1 MQQRRSEVAE
11 EAGRRQRRTIFAL
24 LVVTVGAIGSMFLV
38 QSSWMD
44 VDQIVITGAIQS
56 DVFEI
61 RDAAGIE
68 AGDPLLELDLGQ
80 AGESVSNLAW
90 IDTAWVERKLDG
102 TVTIHVEERVPVA
115 ALPTPVGL
123 VLLDR
128 SGRQLET
135 VDVAPTGFVPIHG
148 IEASGIIGTPA
159 PPAAQGAMHLISAL
173 GPELSEKID
182 SVYFEGNELNLALRG
197 GGHVLMGTDSGL
209 TDKLVSLETMLSKVD
224 LRCLWQ
230 IDLRVP
236 TAPALLRVSGEG
248 EIGAALTNL
257 ADCS

>member
-1 MQQRRSEVAE
+1 MKQRRTEVAE
-11 EAGRRQRRTIFAL
+11 EAGRRQRRTILAL
-24 LVVTVGAIGSMFLV
+24 ALVTVGAIGSMFLV

-61 RDAAGIE
+61 RDATGIE

-90 IDTAWVERKLDG
+90 VETAWVERKLDG

-115 ALPTPVGL
+115 AIPTPVGL
-123 VLLDR
+123 VLVDR

-135 VDVAPTGFVPIHG
+135 VDTNPAGFVPIHG
-148 IEASGIIGTPA
+148 IQASGVIGTPA
-159 PPAAQGAMHLISAL
+159 PPAAQGAMHLIAAL
-173 GPELSEKID
+173 GPELSGRID
-182 SVYFEGNELNLALRG
+182 SVYFEGNDLNLALRD

-209 TDKLVSLETMLSKVD
+209 TDKLVSLETMLNKVD

-236 TAPALLRVSGEG
+236 TAPALLRISGEG